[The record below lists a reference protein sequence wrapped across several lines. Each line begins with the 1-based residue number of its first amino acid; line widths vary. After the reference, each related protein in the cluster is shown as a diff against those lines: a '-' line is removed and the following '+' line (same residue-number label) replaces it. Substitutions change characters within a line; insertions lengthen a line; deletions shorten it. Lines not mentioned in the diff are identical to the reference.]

1 LSPEQPGFV
10 VALFGPT
17 GVGKTAVGVE
27 VGRRLGVRIIS
38 CDSMQLYPDFPV
50 LTNQPGTAEMAAAPH
65 VLVREQGDRGEWN
78 VALYAERAW
87 QRVDEDL
94 SAHGW
99 ALLVGGTGLYLRAA
113 LAPLGVAAGRDPQLR
128 ASLEER
134 ARLEGPEVLH
144 AELAVLDPA
153 AGAAIHPR
161 NARRIVRALEVL
173 ACGTEGVWSG
183 RDDLWRPV
191 YRHPSLVV
199 GLVMDREILYERV
212 NRRVREM
219 VAGGAPDEVRRYR
232 ARKAEGGAGPE
243 ERVSPEVRGVEQAIG
258 FRELSACLDGTCG
271 IEEAIERISA
281 ATRRYVRRQWTWMR
295 RLQDAVIIDVTA
307 RTPADVAGEVVRS
320 ARVRRSGGS

>member
-1 LSPEQPGFV
+1 M
-10 VALFGPT
+10 ALFGPT

-50 LTNQPGTAEMAAAPH
+50 LTNQPDSAELGAAPH
-65 VLVREQGDRGEWN
+65 VLLRERGDRGEWN

-87 QRVDEDL
+87 QRVDEDIA
-94 SAHGW
+94 AHGW

-113 LAPLGVAAGRDPQLR
+113 LAPLGVAAARDPQVR
-128 ASLEER
+128 ACLEER

-144 AELAVLDPA
+144 AELAALDPA
-153 AGAAIHPR
+153 AAAAIHPR
-161 NARRIVRALEVL
+161 NSRRVVRALEVVT
-173 ACGTEGVWSG
+173 CDPEGVWSG
-183 RDDLWRPV
+183 RDDLWRPT

-219 VAGGAPDEVRRYR
+219 VAGGALDEVRRYR
-232 ARKAEGGAGPE
+232 GRKDVGGADLQASVGVHP
-243 ERVSPEVRGVEQAIG
+243 SKEVRGVQQAIG
-258 FRELSACLDGTCG
+258 FRELSAYLDGTWTL
-271 IEEAIERISA
+271 EEAIERMSA
-281 ATRRYVRRQWTWMR
+281 ATRHYVRRQCTWMR

-307 RTPADVAGEVVRS
+307 RTPADVAGEVVRR
-320 ARVRRSGGS
+320 ARVQRSTRS